1 MINKIKNRNLM
12 ATVNYQNLLFE
23 TLQNLAPVPPDLWAD
38 ILKVTEIKPYKKGR
52 HLYAQFL
59 DLHIILEG
67 IIIKRWDD
75 GGAIPNDVIDF
86 ICKKQFIFHNEDVD
100 GSYFEV
106 DDDSVTAFI
115 SQANM
120 LKLLDQN
127 PLFVRHSGHFFA
139 EVMKRRS
146 FRGKLLNLTA
156 LDKKKW
162 FKKEYPEPYRKCTV
176 KDKSSFLG
184 MTPNYYS
191 NLDI

>member
-1 MINKIKNRNLM
+1 M

-86 ICKKQFIFHNEDVD
+86 ISKKQFIIHTEDVD
-100 GSYFEV
+100 GSYFKA
-106 DDDSVTAFI
+106 DCDAVTAFI
-115 SQANM
+115 SRKNIG
-120 LKLLDQN
+120 KLLEQHPIFAN
-127 PLFVRHSGHFFA
+127 HFNYLIA
-139 EVMKRRS
+139 AVLNRRS
-146 FRGKLLNLTA
+146 FRGKLLNMPA
-156 LDKKKW
+156 KERKVA
-162 FKKEYPEPYRKCTV
+162 FAKEYPEANFHCSIS
-176 KDKSSFLG
+176 DKSSFLG
-184 MTPNYYS
+184 INPSYYS
-191 NLDI
+191 TL